1 MKIHTMAPAPIRLRD
16 ARSGFTLVE
25 LLVVIA
31 IIGTL
36 VGLLLPAVQSAREA
50 ARRST
55 TVPELK
61 PLAEQ
66 ILSILGDTNLAPA
79 SGSTMAGRS
88 IQLPASLSVTIDQVE
103 AVIAGVENNG
113 TVPKR
118 KIIDRLVQDLQRAEI
133 ELKKV
138 EVRLELVYVI
148 CTSQNPEVKI
158 YCLTEAETLRE
169 ELIVRI
175 EEVLLVVERL
185 KTKLKMVRTATTTG

>member
-1 MKIHTMAPAPIRLRD
+1 MKIHTIAPAPIRLRA

-88 IQLPASLSVTIDQVE
+88 IRPTASLSVTIDQVE
-103 AVIAGVENNG
+103 AVIAGVEING
-113 TVPKR
+113 TVPQR

-138 EVRLELVYVI
+138 EGRLELVYVI
-148 CTSQNPEVKI
+148 CTGEIKAEI
-158 YCLTEAETLRE
+158 ECLRVAEGLRE

-175 EEVLLVVERL
+175 NEVLLVVDRL
-185 KTKLKMVRTATTTG
+185 KTKLKLLRQ

>member
-1 MKIHTMAPAPIRLRD
+1 MKIHTIAPAPIRLRA

-36 VGLLLPAVQSAREA
+36 VGLLLPAIQSAIEA
-50 ARRST
+50 ARRCT
-55 TVPELK
+55 TVPEFQ
-61 PLAEQ
+61 PYAEK

-103 AVIAGVENNG
+103 AVIAEVENSG
-113 TVPKR
+113 TVPQR

-133 ELKKV
+133 ELKKN
-138 EVRLELVYVI
+138 ERRLELVYVS
-148 CTSQNPEVKI
+148 CTSANLEDKI
-158 YCLTEAETLRE
+158 ICLREAEALRE
-169 ELIVRI
+169 EMSVRI
-175 EEVLLVVERL
+175 EEVLVVVERL
-185 KTKLKMVRTATTTG
+185 DKKLKQLR

>member
-1 MKIHTMAPAPIRLRD
+1 MKIHTMAPAPIRLRA

-36 VGLLLPAVQSAREA
+36 VGLLLPAIQSAREA
-50 ARRST
+50 ARRCTS
-55 TVPELK
+55 VPEFK

-103 AVIAGVENNG
+103 AVIAEVENSG
-113 TVPKR
+113 TVPQR

-133 ELKKV
+133 ELKKN
-138 EVRLELVYVI
+138 ERRLELVYVS
-148 CTSQNPEVKI
+148 CTSANLEDKI
-158 YCLTEAETLRE
+158 ICLREAEALRE
-169 ELIVRI
+169 EMSVRI
-175 EEVLLVVERL
+175 EEVLVVVERL
-185 KTKLKMVRTATTTG
+185 DKKLKQLR

>member
-1 MKIHTMAPAPIRLRD
+1 MKIHTMAPAPIRLRA

-50 ARRST
+50 ARRCT
-55 TVPELK
+55 TVPEFK

-103 AVIAGVENNG
+103 AVIAEVENSG
-113 TVPKR
+113 TVPQR

-133 ELKKV
+133 ELKKN
-138 EVRLELVYVI
+138 ERRLELVYVS
-148 CTSQNPEVKI
+148 CTGEIKAEI
-158 YCLTEAETLRE
+158 ECLREAEALRE
-169 ELIVRI
+169 EMSVRI
-175 EEVLLVVERL
+175 EEVLVVVERL
-185 KTKLKMVRTATTTG
+185 KTKLKLLRQ

>member
-1 MKIHTMAPAPIRLRD
+1 MKIHTMAPAPIRLRA

-113 TVPKR
+113 TVPQR

-133 ELKKV
+133 ELKKI
-138 EVRLELVYVI
+138 EVRLEAVYVG
-148 CTSQNPEVKI
+148 CTSPNFEALI
-158 YCLTEAETLRE
+158 ICRSEAEALRE

-185 KTKLKMVRTATTTG
+185 KTKLKMVRPATTTG

>member
-1 MKIHTMAPAPIRLRD
+1 MAPAPIRLRA

-79 SGSTMAGRS
+79 SGSTLAGRS

-113 TVPKR
+113 TVPQR
-118 KIIDRLVQDLQRAEI
+118 KIIDRLVQDLQRAEM

-138 EVRLELVYVI
+138 EGRLELGTFL
-148 CTSQNPEVKI
+148 CPSQNLEEKTL
-158 YCLTEAETLRE
+158 YLREAEALRE

-175 EEVLLVVERL
+175 NEVLLVVERL
-185 KTKLKMVRTATTTG
+185 KTKLKMVRPATTTG